1 MRLVGRVRRV
11 GGVGRVRLMRLVG
24 RVRRVG
30 GVGRVRRVRRVGWAD
45 PSPRIFLI
53 RHTMPTC
60 HAKSTECRAG
70 VAIGAHLCY
79 NLPP

>member
-1 MRLVGRVRRV
+1 MRLVGRVRRVRRV
-11 GGVGRVRLMRLVG
+11 GGVGRVR
-24 RVRRVG
+24 
-30 GVGRVRRVRRVGWAD
+30 RVRRVRRVGWAD

-53 RHTMPTC
+53 RHTIPTC